1 MFLFKLLYL
10 RENKLISVSIL
21 ITTTKKYI
29 LSKCQWFWRLYP
41 GGIDWF
47 FSHSSPATHTTVKT
61 SYPLSTNNLLRQFT
75 IFWNLMKNM
84 MTGLSRRR
92 SKPSLKSV
100 YRLFTVPCFFAKS
113 FRYTASYRH
122 GYRDFQMYRGGGR
135 RGLSRPLPAK

>member
-1 MFLFKLLYL
+1 
-10 RENKLISVSIL
+10 
-21 ITTTKKYI
+21 
-29 LSKCQWFWRLYP
+29 
-41 GGIDWF
+41 
-47 FSHSSPATHTTVKT
+47 
-61 SYPLSTNNLLRQFT
+61 
-75 IFWNLMKNM
+75 

-100 YRLFTVPCFFAKS
+100 YRLFTVPYFFVKS